1 MFGEEMY
8 LSVSLV
14 GLLFVFFCPF

>member
-8 LSVSLV
+8 LSVSQLV
-14 GLLFVFFCPF
+14 TFCFLFAF